1 MATVTFPILCLNK
14 ELKRFCQR
22 FHLSECKTPR
32 DSLVHTNTKMEEHD
46 PCGLHFGTVYVCVF
60 KGSWTC
66 SEKLYILDIVLL
78 LNYEGIL
85 LHTLENISDQNCF
98 ENQKQII

>member
-14 ELKRFCQR
+14 EFKRISQR
-22 FHLSECKTPR
+22 FHLSACKTPR

-46 PCGLHFGTVYVCVF
+46 ARGLHFGLLYVSVF
-60 KGSWTC
+60 KCSWTC
-66 SEKLYILDIVLL
+66 SETLYILDIILL

-85 LHTLENISDQNCF
+85 LHILENISDQNCF
-98 ENQKQII
+98 EIQK